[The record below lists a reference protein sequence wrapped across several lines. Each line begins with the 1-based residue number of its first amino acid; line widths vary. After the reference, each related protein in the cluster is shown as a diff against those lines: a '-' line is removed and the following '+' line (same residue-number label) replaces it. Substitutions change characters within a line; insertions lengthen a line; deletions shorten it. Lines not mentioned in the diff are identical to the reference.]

1 MTPQKSNRVELYVS
15 TLLEDLKA
23 GLTWFKQDD
32 QGFGSIQEKY
42 DASDKEVTAIKGHPA
57 LKNAEPVFRVFVVI
71 DDTKED
77 SKKTRAREEVPTA
90 TTEQLF
96 NIEPVVADTVQ
107 PMAPSSES
115 TEEASVEEFLEL

>member
-1 MTPQKSNRVELYVS
+1 MTPQKTNRVELYVS

-23 GLTWFKQDD
+23 GLTWYAKED

-42 DASDKEVTAIKGHPA
+42 DTSDKEVAAIKGHPA

-77 SKKTRAREEVPTA
+77 SKKDRKREDVPAA
-90 TTEQLF
+90 TTAQLF
-96 NIEPVVADTVQ
+96 NVEPVVAPEVQ
-107 PMAPSSES
+107 PMTPPSEF